1 MVFSPDADDSARL
14 RNMAMGASH
23 TMKLGKENGVDVGRG
38 VEANDAPAECFV
50 LITDENDR
58 LYCPG
63 VLDEPSAE
71 LVSSIRE
78 NGWEKNSLLGCTNR
92 GKKGGEP
99 IFAIGE
105 GRSRL
110 KAVRIVNAERER
122 DGLPPIRPQFVLMT
136 EDEAYEA
143 MHASH
148 NKQERRPTFEARC
161 WAQHKR
167 IYALEHFGKAALED
181 SEVREARKAYTKL
194 RKCTNSQIKAW
205 EQMLS
210 AHPEV
215 LRMFD
220 AGERGLNRAA
230 LLEIVGAKAYAD
242 QPEAARK
249 VIELAKR
256 KDAPIESKLEDA
268 AQPSD
273 VATKAHFDPTEVP
286 TTTTEPAKEKTSRGT
301 RSERTD
307 RREALG
313 IETPQ
318 TMSAKKLSDLAIELR
333 KIDEPE
339 LVDPRVFLAMIMG
352 RLEFDG
358 LPIEAHPSMVEV
370 VRSAKRVGIKVA
382 K

>member
-1 MVFSPDADDSARL
+1 
-14 RNMAMGASH
+14 MGASH
-23 TMKLGKENGVDVGRG
+23 TIKLGKENGVDVGRG

-50 LITDENDR
+50 LVTDENDR

-63 VLDEPSAE
+63 VLDEPSPE
-71 LVSSIRE
+71 LVNSIRE
-78 NGWEKNSLLGCTNR
+78 NGWEKGSLLGCTNR
-92 GKKGGEP
+92 GKKGGAP

-110 KAVRIVNAERER
+110 KAVRIVNVERER

-148 NKQERRPTFEARC
+148 NKQERKPTFEARC

-167 IYALEHFGKAALED
+167 IYALEHFGKAALEE
-181 SEVREARKAYTKL
+181 SEVRAARKAYTKL

-230 LLEIVGAKAYAD
+230 LLDIVNSTEYAK

-249 VIELAKR
+249 VVELARR
-256 KDAPIESKLEDA
+256 KDAPIEAKAED
-268 AQPSD
+268 PITI
-273 VATKAHFDPTEVP
+273 VAPAGIGLVGFDQADGRIGRNDSTEASVVAP
-286 TTTTEPAKEKTSRGT
+286 EPAKGKSSRGT
-301 RSERTD
+301 RSERAD

-313 IETPQ
+313 IETKRPL
-318 TMSAKKLSDLAIELR
+318 TLR
-333 KIDEPE
+333 KMTELSIILRKEDNLD
-339 LVDPRVFLAMIMG
+339 LVDPRVFLALIMG
-352 RLEFDG
+352 ETEFDG
-358 LPIEAHPSMVEV
+358 LPIDAHPSMKEV
-370 VRSAKRVGIKVA
+370 VRAAKQVGIEVA

>member
-1 MVFSPDADDSARL
+1 
-14 RNMAMGASH
+14 MGASH
-23 TMKLGKENGVDVGRG
+23 TIKLGKENGVDVGRG

-63 VLDEPSAE
+63 VLDDPSPE
-71 LVSSIRE
+71 LVNSIRE
-78 NGWEKNSLLGCTNR
+78 NGWEKGSLLGCTNR
-92 GKKGGEP
+92 GKKGGAP

-110 KAVRIVNAERER
+110 KAVRIVNVERER

-148 NKQERRPTFEARC
+148 NKQERKPSFEARC

-167 IYALEHFGKAALED
+167 IYALEHFGKAALEE
-181 SEVREARKAYTKL
+181 SEVRAARKAYTKL
-194 RKCTNSQIKAW
+194 RKCTSSQIKAW

-256 KDAPIESKLEDA
+256 KDVPIEVKVE
-268 AQPSD
+268 D
-273 VATKAHFDPTEVP
+273 VAQSGDVVMETHFDSTDVAETVGA
-286 TTTTEPAKEKTSRGT
+286 PAPAPEQKASRGT

-313 IETPQ
+313 LDTTRTI
-318 TMSAKKLSDLAIELR
+318 SAKKLSDLSIELR
-333 KIDEPE
+333 KVDEPE

-352 RLEFDG
+352 QIEFDG
-358 LPIEAHPSMVEV
+358 LPIEAHPSMQEV

>member
-1 MVFSPDADDSARL
+1 
-14 RNMAMGASH
+14 MGASH
-23 TMKLGKENGVDVGRG
+23 TIKLGKENGVDVGRG

-63 VLDEPSAE
+63 VLDDPSPE
-71 LVSSIRE
+71 LVNSIRE
-78 NGWEKNSLLGCTNR
+78 NGWEKGSLLGCTNR
-92 GKKGGEP
+92 GKKGGAP

-110 KAVRIVNAERER
+110 KAVRIVNVERER

-148 NKQERRPTFEARC
+148 NKQERKPSFEARC

-167 IYALEHFGKAALED
+167 IYALEHFGKAALEE
-181 SEVREARKAYTKL
+181 SEVRAARKAYTKL
-194 RKCTNSQIKAW
+194 RKCTSSQIKAW

-256 KDAPIESKLEDA
+256 KDAPVDAKTEYPITIIVPAETGSVGFDQADGRIDRNDSTESPA
-268 AQPSD
+268 ITA
-273 VATKAHFDPTEVP
+273 
-286 TTTTEPAKEKTSRGT
+286 EPAKEKSSRGT
-301 RSERTD
+301 RSERAD

-313 IETPQ
+313 IETPR
-318 TMSAKKLSDLAIELR
+318 TLSAKKLSELSIELC
-333 KIDEPE
+333 KVDEPE

-352 RLEFDG
+352 QMEFDR

>member
-1 MVFSPDADDSARL
+1 
-14 RNMAMGASH
+14 MGASH
-23 TMKLGKENGVDVGRG
+23 TIKLGKENGVDVGRG

-63 VLDEPSAE
+63 VLDEPSPE
-71 LVSSIRE
+71 LVNSIRE
-78 NGWEKNSLLGCTNR
+78 NGWEKGSLLGCTNR
-92 GKKGGEP
+92 GKKGGAQ

-110 KAVRIVNAERER
+110 KAVRIVNVERER

-148 NKQERRPTFEARC
+148 NKQERKPSFEARC

-167 IYALEHFGKAALED
+167 IYALEHFGKAALEE
-181 SEVREARKAYTKL
+181 SEVRAARKAYTKL

-256 KDAPIESKLEDA
+256 KDAPVDA
-268 AQPSD
+268 KAEEIAQPND
-273 VATKAHFDPTEVP
+273 VVMKTHFDSTEAP
-286 TTTTEPAKEKTSRGT
+286 AATTEPTKEKASRGT

-313 IETPQ
+313 IET
-318 TMSAKKLSDLAIELR
+318 TKTVSTKKLSALSIELR
-333 KIDEPE
+333 KVDEPE

-352 RLEFDG
+352 QTEFDG
-358 LPIEAHPSMVEV
+358 LPIEAHPSMQEV
-370 VRSAKRVGIKVA
+370 VRSAKRVGIKVS